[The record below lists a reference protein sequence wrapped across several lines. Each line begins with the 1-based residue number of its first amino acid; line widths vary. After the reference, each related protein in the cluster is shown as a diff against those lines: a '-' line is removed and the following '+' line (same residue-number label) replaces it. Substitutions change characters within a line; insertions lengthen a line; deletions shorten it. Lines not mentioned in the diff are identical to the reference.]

1 MSQAIRKLKEGDK
14 VSQQQ
19 TEKIFKDGN
28 RSISFDLIQKNANQ
42 NVQAYLDSKGWGKRK
57 KQAFMDA
64 YSDMIASIDNGNISE
79 RDSARRY
86 VDSTG
91 RIKNFEGRGFDA
103 YGEAAHFLD
112 TIVDAMPDY
121 EEKVTK
127 KEKYD
132 SNGLYNFF
140 RKKTFG
146 GNDPD
151 LLIWQDRDSI
161 IDEKTGK
168 RGVTNRANYFADI
181 IRDYSK
187 SLEDSDYDFT
197 DSAYADKADLLAR
210 LKTAEDNLRN
220 GSFNNDD
227 FNSLTA
233 LGLDGRTARMLFS
246 EDPLEEK
253 EEVSESQQYLI
264 DAQEK
269 KKQEELDRQAD
280 ILRRDEQLKED
291 LTKEYLTPAQGF
303 VRRELTLPTVNY
315 NPVSWGQALDS
326 VGREGQL
333 KFYQE
338 LEDYLSTK
346 NPFDN
351 QNLNVY
357 NSVLKSNV
365 PYLPHLANNLYSL
378 KDKVGMDVG
387 NGYYVLPYTFN
398 KENATILM
406 YNPSRGTIV
415 QEAAY
420 KIPKYWE
427 KIQNDRRAEY
437 TGSTFNFGE
446 GGILK
451 YQSGGYYS
459 TQNLDFVLDEYKK
472 HKAEQAQK
480 EEEELNASAQKNG
493 RTPEQEK
500 AGQKVVDEWSGVE
513 KARLGAAA
521 ADVASIVAAFVP
533 GYGTATS
540 AVLGVGSTLANLGAD
555 IADDSISGGEAAWNT
570 LVGLGMDLVGLIP
583 GFGAAGKT
591 GKIAKNLIKL
601 TPKLL
606 TLWGASQAYAP
617 AAEALKKLT
626 SDKELTVDDWK
637 ALSSGLSAVAG
648 LSRIGAASMKA
659 RAYKNAAKTG
669 DKTIKVKSGE
679 MKRITPQQLEE
690 LQKKENLT
698 EANKYLKGIKGFEND
713 ELEYSF
719 NRGKNPLKAQ
729 FYHTPKTGEH
739 YDFNFTRST
748 KKGDKSFGSR
758 IDERIYRSAVNSEIG
773 FSIPGIKTPNWIKF
787 NPYRIKKAEQATP
800 EQPKQ
805 IKGLLNTPRY
815 YRLRDKG
822 FTDQQLRERGIYK
835 EGGQIIKAQ
844 GGMRNVIG
852 NKDLNW
858 GNNIYG
864 SEGFWKTLDKITKEN
879 LGTYNDMQ
887 NTYSTLGFTNVMPGD
902 NLSFNQNV
910 SDYQKTFQQNTDI
923 NNLTMADLVSKGLI
937 KGRGSSSDKGVE
949 WTPDGLAGTQTWLR
963 HLGTKDITDNQ
974 LQEINNRLKQRGIEA
989 FINSDTGM
997 VNFRTLAQP
1006 VATESPAIEEKPQ
1019 EEKSETRVPDGKIE
1033 TNVTGAQPGSQ
1044 NGVKWI
1050 DAFSAQIPNFIAAG
1064 RLAGNIMNNNR
1075 VTEETLKG
1083 LKPLLLDTYNL
1094 NRYIVGDLAT
1104 KQAYY
1109 NRASQL
1115 ESFAAKPRTADA
1127 SLQLAGELEAA
1138 NKGNELRAEGDLADN
1153 EMIRKTSEQ
1162 AWQVEADNIARRNE
1176 VANKNR
1182 ASMLGIDKAKHDME
1196 AARMSANWVSLEN
1209 FLKELEYKQLTKQ
1222 EKQRDFGLQLA
1233 QDSLWRK
1240 YYGTPKYNQ
1249 LHKKAMADNATQEDI
1264 EAFQTYDRVLNQ
1276 QYKDELNKEY
1286 ARIYGLRFGRNY
1298 SPIYT
1303 WRNGGS
1309 VPVAKIRAKTE
1320 SAKLFQENIK
1330 DAVKTHLYMID
1341 NLSSVTKELIIKSMT
1356 I

>member
-19 TEKIFKDGN
+19 TEKVFKDGS
-28 RSISFDLIQKNANQ
+28 RSISFNLIQKNANQ

-57 KQAFMDA
+57 KQAFIEA
-64 YSDMIASIDNGNISE
+64 YSDMLSSIDNGNIKE

-86 VDSTG
+86 VDSSG
-91 RIKNFEGRGFDA
+91 RIKNSEGRGFDA

-121 EEKVTK
+121 EEQTTQ

-140 RKKTFG
+140 KKRTFG

-151 LLIWQDRDSI
+151 FLIWQDRDAVV
-161 IDEKTGK
+161 DKKTGK

-181 IRDYSK
+181 IRDYSR
-187 SLEDSDYDFT
+187 SIENSDYDFK

-220 GSFNNDD
+220 QTFNNDD

-246 EDPLEEK
+246 EDSIQEK
-253 EEVSESQQYLI
+253 EKVSDSEQYIL
-264 DAQEK
+264 DAEEK
-269 KKQEELDRQAD
+269 KKQEELDKQAE
-280 ILRRDEQLKED
+280 IIRRDEELKEQ
-291 LTKEYLTPAQGF
+291 LTREYLTPAQGF
-303 VRRELTLPTVNY
+303 VRRELQLPSVNY
-315 NPVSWGQALDS
+315 DSVSWGEALDS

-338 LEDYLSTK
+338 LENYLSTK

-357 NSVLKSNV
+357 NSVLGGNV
-365 PYLPHLANNLYSL
+365 PYLPHLANNLYAL
-378 KDKVGMDVG
+378 KDKVGVEAG
-387 NGYYVLPYTFN
+387 NGYYYLPYTIN
-398 KENATILM
+398 KENGTVLL
-406 YNPSRGTIV
+406 YNPSTNTIA
-415 QEAAY
+415 QEAIY
-420 KIPKYWE
+420 KVPSLWN
-427 KIQNDRRAEY
+427 KIQSDRRAEY

-451 YQSGGYYS
+451 FQSGGYYS
-459 TQNLDFVLDEYKK
+459 TQNLDFVMDDYKK
-472 HKAEQAQK
+472 HKAEQEKKQ
-480 EEEELNASAQKNG
+480 EEEITQSAKENK
-493 RTPEQEK
+493 RTVEREK

-533 GYGTATS
+533 GYGTAAS
-540 AVLGVGSTLANLGAD
+540 AALGVGSTLTNLGAD
-555 IADDSISGGEAAWNT
+555 IADDSVSGGEAAWNT
-570 LVGLGMDLVGLIP
+570 IAGLGMDLVGLIP

-648 LSRIGAASMKA
+648 LSRMGAASMKA

-679 MKRITPQQLEE
+679 FKRISEKQLEE
-690 LQKKENLT
+690 LKKKETLE
-698 EANKYLKGIKGFEND
+698 EANKYLKSIKGFEND
-713 ELEYSF
+713 ELEYTF
-719 NRGKNPLKAQ
+719 KRGKNPLKSQ

-739 YDFNFTRST
+739 YDFNFYRTT
-748 KKGDKSFGSR
+748 KKGEQQFGDN
-758 IDERIYRSAVNSEIG
+758 IDERIYRGAVNSEFG
-773 FSIPGIKTPNWIKF
+773 FSILGVKRPKWMTISNPYGIKKTKS
-787 NPYRIKKAEQATP
+787 K
-800 EQPKQ
+800 
-805 IKGLLNTPRY
+805 
-815 YRLRDKG
+815 
-822 FTDQQLRERGIYK
+822 RERIDEAIQKQFDTNPNFQFRK
-835 EGGQIIKAQ
+835 EGGQIIKAEK
-844 GGMRNVIG
+844 GIRNVIG
-852 NKDLNW
+852 NKDLTW

-864 SEGFWKTLDKITKEN
+864 SEGFWKTLDRITKDN
-879 LGTYNDMQ
+879 LDTYNTMQ

-902 NLSFNQNV
+902 NLSYNQNV
-910 SDYQKTFQQNTDI
+910 SDYQKLFQANTDI
-923 NNLTMADLVSKGLI
+923 NNLTMSELVKKGLI
-937 KGRGSSSDKGVE
+937 KGRGNSSDKGIE

-963 HLGTKDITDNQ
+963 HLGTKDIGATQ
-974 LQEINNRLKQRGIEA
+974 LQDMNTRLKDRGIEA
-989 FINSDTGM
+989 YINSDTGM
-997 VNFRTLAQP
+997 VNFRLLAP
-1006 VATESPAIEEKPQ
+1006 EPPIVEKKEETPTAEGTTPAASKTSDTIGTQ
-1019 EEKSETRVPDGKIE
+1019 G
-1033 TNVTGAQPGSQ
+1033 GSGQ
-1044 NGVKWI
+1044 GLKWL
-1050 DAFSAQIPNFIAAG
+1050 DAFSSQLPSFIGAG
-1064 RLAGNIMNNNR
+1064 RLAGNIWNNNR
-1075 VTEETLKG
+1075 VTKETLKG
-1083 LKPLLLDTYNL
+1083 LRPLLLDTYNL
-1094 NRYIVGDLAT
+1094 QRYITGDLAT

-1109 NRASQL
+1109 NRAAQL
-1115 ESFAAKPRTADA
+1115 ESLAGRPRTADA

-1138 NKGNELRAEGDLADN
+1138 NKSNELRAEGDLADN
-1153 EMIRKTSEQ
+1153 EMIRKTAEQ
-1162 AWQVEADNIARRNE
+1162 AWQTEADNMARRSE
-1176 VANKNR
+1176 VSNKNR
-1182 ASMLGIDKAKHDME
+1182 ASMIGIDKAKHDIE

-1249 LHKKAMADNATQEDI
+1249 LYKKAMADNATQEDI

-1330 DAVKTHLYMID
+1330 DAVKTHLHMID

>member
-19 TEKIFKDGN
+19 TEKVFKDGS
-28 RSISFDLIQKNANQ
+28 RSISFNLIQKNANQ

-57 KQAFMDA
+57 KQAFIEA
-64 YSDMIASIDNGNISE
+64 YSDMLSSIDNGNIKE

-86 VDSTG
+86 VDSSG
-91 RIKNFEGRGFDA
+91 RIKNSEGRGFDA

-121 EEKVTK
+121 EEQTTQ

-140 RKKTFG
+140 KKRTFG

-151 LLIWQDRDSI
+151 FLIWQDRDAI
-161 IDEKTGK
+161 VDEKTGK

-181 IRDYSK
+181 IRDYSR
-187 SLEDSDYDFT
+187 SIENSDYDFK
-197 DSAYADKADLLAR
+197 DSAYTDKADLLAR

-220 GSFNNDD
+220 QTFNNDD

-246 EDPLEEK
+246 EDSIQEK
-253 EEVSESQQYLI
+253 EKVSDSEQYIL
-264 DAQEK
+264 DTEEK
-269 KKQEELDRQAD
+269 KKQEELDKQAE
-280 ILRRDEQLKED
+280 IIRRDEELKEQ
-291 LTKEYLTPAQGF
+291 LTREYLTPAQGF
-303 VRRELTLPTVNY
+303 VRRELQLPSVNY
-315 NPVSWGQALDS
+315 DSVSWGKALDS

-338 LEDYLSTK
+338 LENYLSTK

-357 NSVLKSNV
+357 NSVLGGNV
-365 PYLPHLANNLYSL
+365 PYLPHLANNLYAL
-378 KDKVGMDVG
+378 KDKVGVEAG
-387 NGYYVLPYTFN
+387 NGYYYLPYTIN
-398 KENATILM
+398 KENGTVLL
-406 YNPSRGTIV
+406 YNPSTNTIV
-415 QEAAY
+415 QEAIY
-420 KIPKYWE
+420 KVPSLWN

-451 YQSGGYYS
+451 FQSGGYYS
-459 TQNLDFVLDEYKK
+459 TQNLDFVMDDYKK
-472 HKAEQAQK
+472 HKADQEKKQ
-480 EEEELNASAQKNG
+480 EEEITQSAKEKG
-493 RTPEQEK
+493 RTVEQEK

-533 GYGTATS
+533 GYGTAAS
-540 AVLGVGSTLANLGAD
+540 AALGVGSTLTNLGAD
-555 IADDSISGGEAAWNT
+555 IADDSVSGGEAAWNT
-570 LVGLGMDLVGLIP
+570 IAGLGMDLVGLIP

-606 TLWGASQAYAP
+606 TLWGTSQAYAP

-637 ALSSGLSAVAG
+637 ALSAGLSAAAG
-648 LSRIGAASMKA
+648 LSRMGAASMKA

-669 DKTIKVKSGE
+669 DRTIKVKSGE
-679 MKRITPQQLEE
+679 MKRITPEQLEE
-690 LQKKENLT
+690 LQKAKDLKS
-698 EANKYLKGIKGFEND
+698 ANEYLKKIKGFEND

-739 YDFNFTRST
+739 YNFNFSRDT
-748 KKGDKSFGSR
+748 KKGDKPFGNR
-758 IDERIYRSAVNSEIG
+758 IDERIYRGAVNSEFGG
-773 FSIPGIKTPNWIKF
+773 FSIPGIKIPNWMKIS
-787 NPYRIKKAEQATP
+787 NPYKIKKSKRDMIDEAIQ
-800 EQPKQ
+800 KQ
-805 IKGLLNTPRY
+805 FDTNPHFQFR
-815 YRLRDKG
+815 
-822 FTDQQLRERGIYK
+822 K
-835 EGGQIIKAQ
+835 EGGQIVKAQ
-844 GGMRNVIG
+844 KGIRNVIG
-852 NKDLNW
+852 DKGLTW

-864 SEGFWKTLDKITKEN
+864 SEGFWKTLDRITKDN
-879 LGTYNDMQ
+879 LDTYNTMQ

-902 NLSFNQNV
+902 NLSYNQNV
-910 SDYQKTFQQNTDI
+910 SDYQKKFQANTDI
-923 NNLTMADLVSKGLI
+923 NNLTMSELVKKGLI
-937 KGRGSSSDKGVE
+937 KGRGNSSDKGIE

-963 HLGTKDITDNQ
+963 HLGTKDIGATQ
-974 LQEINNRLKQRGIEA
+974 LQDMNTRLKDRGIEA
-989 FINSDTGM
+989 YINSDTGM
-997 VNFRTLAQP
+997 VNFRLLAAP
-1006 VATESPAIEEKPQ
+1006 ESPVVEEK
-1019 EEKSETRVPDGKIE
+1019 KETPAAEDTTPAASK
-1033 TNVTGAQPGSQ
+1033 TSDTTGTQGGSGQ
-1044 NGVKWI
+1044 GLKWL
-1050 DAFSAQIPNFIAAG
+1050 DAFSSQLPSFIGAG
-1064 RLAGNIMNNNR
+1064 RLAGNIWNNNR
-1075 VTEETLKG
+1075 VTKETLKG

-1094 NRYIVGDLAT
+1094 QRYITGDLAT

-1109 NRASQL
+1109 NRAAQL
-1115 ESFAAKPRTADA
+1115 ESLAGRPRTADA

-1153 EMIRKTSEQ
+1153 EMIRKTAEQ
-1162 AWQVEADNIARRNE
+1162 AWQTEADNMARRSE
-1176 VANKNR
+1176 VSNKNR
-1182 ASMLGIDKAKHDME
+1182 ASMIGIDKAKHDIE

-1240 YYGTPKYNQ
+1240 YYGTSKYNQ
-1249 LHKKAMADNATQEDI
+1249 LYKKAMADDATQEDM
-1264 EAFQTYDRVLNQ
+1264 EAFQAYDRVLNQ

-1286 ARIYGLRFGRNY
+1286 ARIYGLRFG
-1298 SPIYT
+1298 
-1303 WRNGGS
+1303 GS
-1309 VPVAKIRAKTE
+1309 IPVAKIRAKTE

-1330 DAVKTHLYMID
+1330 DAVKAHLHMID